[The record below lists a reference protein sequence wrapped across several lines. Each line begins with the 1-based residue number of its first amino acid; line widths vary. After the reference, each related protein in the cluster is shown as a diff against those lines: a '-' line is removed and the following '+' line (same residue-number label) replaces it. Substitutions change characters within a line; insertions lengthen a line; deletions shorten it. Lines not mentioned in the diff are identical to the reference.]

1 MGYLVS
7 FIFLVITCLAGKCM
21 AGVSLQNTKPLVI
34 PVDNV
39 TPKITKDDVAK
50 VIPTDI
56 SKDETTGNMM
66 GRIADRSFNLWF
78 NSDTIQES
86 LLGRVVQE
94 TQETLKTDV
103 VVPASSKQGTSHKF
117 SFRVEA
123 FQTLA
128 KMEYKGWMNAAINYN
143 ARAAETDVEI
153 KEKVFTDKSLIL
165 SHKGT
170 SKQGLSMI
178 GLAWQW

>member
-1 MGYLVS
+1 MS
-7 FIFLVITCLAGKCM
+7 LAGKCL
-21 AGVSLQNTKPLVI
+21 ADVSIENTKPLII

-50 VIPTDI
+50 VIPTDV
-56 SKDETTGNMM
+56 SKADSTGSVMS
-66 GRIADRSFNLWF
+66 RIADRSFNLWF
-78 NSDTIQES
+78 NSDTVQES

-103 VVPASSKQGTSHKF
+103 VVPASSKKGVSHKF

-128 KMEYKGWMNAAINYN
+128 KMEYKGWLNAAINYN

-153 KEKVFTDKSLIL
+153 KEKVFTDKSLVL

-170 SKQGLSMI
+170 SKEGLSMI